1 MKLFLFAQFNSKD
14 PRRFHGH
21 DLISILQ
28 HHEQTADDEFAL
40 SILAVCSS
48 STHVRKRQIRRLLD
62 IASGEITN
70 IDTMALVLL
79 ALRCIITDHR
89 HRHLQ
94 HFIRRP
100 AIGLANLQGPK

>member
-1 MKLFLFAQFNSKD
+1 MEHNFSTTWFIKLIYYKNSKD

-28 HHEQTADDEFAL
+28 HHEPPADDEFAL
-40 SILAVCSS
+40 SILAACSS

-70 IDTMALVLL
+70 IGEKKVD
-79 ALRCIITDHR
+79 RI
-89 HRHLQ
+89 
-94 HFIRRP
+94 F
-100 AIGLANLQGPK
+100 